1 MTAAR
6 RAPLGASGL
15 VWRRLELPVPVDQA
29 RVQAFFAAVA
39 TLPGGP
45 VVACE
50 LIGNAG
56 TVRWRIG
63 ALPGALR
70 DVQALALAHLPGV
83 RLVRQSGVAAADA
96 ELFRDDLGTSGSV
109 AVAHLH
115 VRHRAGAAL
124 PSDSAEAVTRSLL
137 AVLAATRRGETVR
150 VQLVLGGRQ
159 RPQEPDPPVSTTTTG
174 RRQAEAAQ
182 REHGFWSSLRI
193 SAAAPR
199 LERARGLV
207 LAISAALRG
216 LETPQ
221 VRLQVWRSTVRALVE
236 ARPPWL
242 VANVLRPAEIPSLL
256 GWPLCEGLPG
266 LAPQHP
272 RMLPAPAAVTASL
285 ASNQGRVLGRAAS
298 EPSQSVTLS
307 AEASLRHLHVRG
319 PTGVGKSTLLAH
331 LALQDAEAGRRVV
344 VIDPKGDLV
353 TDIATRLPSHL
364 VRQTVILDAAD
375 AQPVG
380 VNPLAGS
387 QSPDLAADLLLGVF
401 RSLYADSWGPRT
413 QDILHASL
421 LSLARRGDAS
431 LAMVPLLLTNPGFR
445 RSVTGAVVQR
455 DPLGLGA
462 FWAWYEAL
470 SEAERRQAIAPLM
483 NKLRPI
489 LLRPQLRAV
498 FGQRSPTFAWRQ
510 IFAADDADNAQGPEP
525 RIVLV
530 SLAKGALGQEAS
542 QLLGS
547 VIVSLIWQAALE
559 RIRLP
564 ERQRHAV
571 MLHIDEVQD
580 YLRLPGDLGA
590 ALAQARGLGLGL
602 TLSHQHLGQLPK
614 ALLAGV
620 MANARSRVAFSLPR
634 EDARTIAA
642 LSGGLLAAEDY
653 QQLPAYQAYASLLAD
668 GQTQPP
674 LSLRTKPLPAPLHR
688 PEHIWQTSR
697 RRYGQAL
704 STVEADLARLA
715 GIPSPSD
722 NAATQHAPQPTDDI
736 GRVRRPPRTPSTD
749 DGQNGGGS

>member
-6 RAPLGASGL
+6 RAPLGASGF
-15 VWRRLELPVPVDQA
+15 VWRRVELPVPVDQA

-83 RLVRQSGVAAADA
+83 RLVRQSGMAADA
-96 ELFRDDLGTSGSV
+96 ELFRDDLGTDGAV
-109 AVAHLH
+109 AVANLH
-115 VRHRAGAAL
+115 FRRRAGAAL

-137 AVLAATRRGETVR
+137 AVLAATRRDETVR

-159 RPQEPDPPVSTTTTG
+159 RPHEPDPPVGTATAV
-174 RRQAEAAQ
+174 RRQTEAAQ
-182 REHGFWSSLRI
+182 REHGFWSSLRVG
-193 SAAAPR
+193 AAAPH

-236 ARPPWL
+236 VRPPWL
-242 VANVLRPAEIPSLL
+242 VANVLRPAEIPALL
-256 GWPLCEGLPG
+256 GWPLCDGLPG

-272 RMLPAPAAVTASL
+272 RLLPAPAAVAS
-285 ASNQGRVLGRAAS
+285 APESNHGRIVGRAAS
-298 EPSQSVTLS
+298 EPSRPVTLS
-307 AEASLRHLHVRG
+307 AEASLRHLHVLG

-331 LALQDAEAGRRVV
+331 LALQDAVAGRRVV

-353 TDIATRLPSHL
+353 TDIATRLPAHL
-364 VRQTVILDAAD
+364 VRRTVILDAAD

-380 VNPLAGS
+380 VNPLAGG

-498 FGQRSPTFAWRQ
+498 FGQRSPKFAWHQ
-510 IFAADDADNAQGPEP
+510 IFAAADAGNVQEPGP

-620 MANARSRVAFSLPR
+620 MANARSRIAFSLPR
-634 EDARTIAA
+634 EDARAIAA
-642 LSGGLLAAEDY
+642 LSAGLLEAEDY

-674 LSLRTKPLPAPLHR
+674 LSLRTEPLPAALRH
-688 PEHIWQTSR
+688 PEQVWQASR
-697 RRYGQAL
+697 RRYGQTL
-704 STVEADLARLA
+704 SAVEGDLARLA
-715 GIPSPSD
+715 GLTSPSND
-722 NAATQHAPQPTDDI
+722 TATRHAPQPTDDI
-736 GRVRRPPRTPSTD
+736 GRVRRPPGTSSTD
-749 DGQNGGGS
+749 DGQNGGAA

>member
-1 MTAAR
+1 
-6 RAPLGASGL
+6 
-15 VWRRLELPVPVDQA
+15 
-29 RVQAFFAAVA
+29 VA
-39 TLPGGP
+39 
-45 VVACE
+45 
-50 LIGNAG
+50 
-56 TVRWRIG
+56 
-63 ALPGALR
+63 
-70 DVQALALAHLPGV
+70 
-83 RLVRQSGVAAADA
+83 
-96 ELFRDDLGTSGSV
+96 
-109 AVAHLH
+109 
-115 VRHRAGAAL
+115 
-124 PSDSAEAVTRSLL
+124 
-137 AVLAATRRGETVR
+137 
-150 VQLVLGGRQ
+150 
-159 RPQEPDPPVSTTTTG
+159 
-174 RRQAEAAQ
+174 
-182 REHGFWSSLRI
+182 
-193 SAAAPR
+193 
-199 LERARGLV
+199 
-207 LAISAALRG
+207 
-216 LETPQ
+216 
-221 VRLQVWRSTVRALVE
+221 
-236 ARPPWL
+236 
-242 VANVLRPAEIPSLL
+242 
-256 GWPLCEGLPG
+256 
-266 LAPQHP
+266 
-272 RMLPAPAAVTASL
+272 
-285 ASNQGRVLGRAAS
+285 
-298 EPSQSVTLS
+298 LS
-307 AEASLRHLHVRG
+307 AEASLRHLHVLG

-353 TDIATRLPSHL
+353 TDIATRLPAHL
-364 VRQTVILDAAD
+364 VTRTVILDAAD
-375 AQPVG
+375 TQPVG
-380 VNPLAGS
+380 VNPLAGG

-498 FGQRSPTFAWRQ
+498 FGQRSPKFAWRQ
-510 IFAADDADNAQGPEP
+510 IFAPDDAADNAQGPGP
-525 RIVLV
+525 RVVLV

-642 LSGGLLAAEDY
+642 LSAGLLAAEDY
-653 QQLPAYQAYASLLAD
+653 QQLPAYNAYASLLAD

-674 LSLRTKPLPAPLHR
+674 LSLRTEPLPAPLHR
-688 PEHIWQTSR
+688 PEHIWQTSQ

-704 STVEADLARLA
+704 SAVEADLARLA
-715 GIPSPSD
+715 GMPSPSGD
-722 NAATQHAPQPTDDI
+722 TAMHTPHPTDDI
-736 GRVRRPPRTPSTD
+736 GRVRRPPSTD
-749 DGQNGGGS
+749 DEQSGGDS